1 MVMDA
6 MALRRGAKSKI
17 GEARFGKCPLTITPP
32 EFIKGVHERR
42 IFRRKKKWWERT
54 HRTPYLRL
62 RTRGVLPMGNREGS
76 EDDGNEGNKESKGV
90 EGDEGEG
97 DKGNDGNFPER
108 GGRRWT
114 QQSTR
119 Y

>member
-1 MVMDA
+1 
-6 MALRRGAKSKI
+6 MAAVAALADKR
-17 GEARFGKCPLTITPP
+17 LQQL
-32 EFIKGVHERR
+32 
-42 IFRRKKKWWERT
+42 
-54 HRTPYLRL
+54 LRL
-62 RTRGVLPMGNREGS
+62 QTRGMLPMGNGKGS
-76 EDDGNEGNKESKGV
+76 EDNGNEGDKESEGV

-97 DKGNDGNFPER
+97 DKDDDGNFPEG

>member
-1 MVMDA
+1 
-6 MALRRGAKSKI
+6 MAA
-17 GEARFGKCPLTITPP
+17 AAPLAD
-32 EFIKGVHERR
+32 KRLQR
-42 IFRRKKKWWERT
+42 L
-54 HRTPYLRL
+54 LRL
-62 RTRGVLPMGNREGS
+62 RTRGMLPMGNGEGS
-76 EDDGNEGNKESKGV
+76 EDDGNEGDKESEGV

-97 DKGNDGNFPER
+97 DEGDDGNFPEE

>member
-1 MVMDA
+1 
-6 MALRRGAKSKI
+6 MA
-17 GEARFGKCPLTITPP
+17 TITAATTMRGGRWCRCNDVTISHD
-32 EFIKGVHERR
+32 EVKSHE
-42 IFRRKKKWWERT
+42 WQQ
-54 HRTPYLRL
+54 RL
-62 RTRGVLPMGNREGS
+62 HWQTRGCSGSCVGDGS
-76 EDDGNEGNKESKGV
+76 EHNGNEGDEESEGV

-97 DKGNDGNFPER
+97 NEGDNGNFPKG

>member
-1 MVMDA
+1 
-6 MALRRGAKSKI
+6 MAAV
-17 GEARFGKCPLTITPP
+17 APLAD
-32 EFIKGVHERR
+32 ERLQR
-42 IFRRKKKWWERT
+42 L
-54 HRTPYLRL
+54 LRL
-62 RTRGVLPMGNREGS
+62 RTRGVLPMVNSKGS
-76 EDDGNEGNKESKGV
+76 EDDSNKSNKESEGV

-97 DKGNDGNFPER
+97 DKGNDGNFPEG